1 SPAIGGGL
9 GATASGLII
18 AIPAFGAFYFLR
30 NRARASIH
38 HIQDIT
44 TRLFATRPYESLAGV
59 HLGDEELYAAI
70 PNWLVQPR
78 GSGQT
83 GKLITPAEERKKD
96 RDMAAGAGGAESG
109 EPEFQVAPMIDVLL
123 TILVFFMTIT
133 SAQVL
138 KVDKT
143 INLPVA
149 KDAQKKDNS
158 RAETVVNVRWK
169 DKKAGF
175 VFDDRVFTQAAEMV
189 EPLK

>member
-1 SPAIGGGL
+1 M
-9 GATASGLII
+9 AS
-18 AIPAFGAFYFLR
+18 
-30 NRARASIH
+30 
-38 HIQDIT
+38 
-44 TRLFATRPYESLAGV
+44 
-59 HLGDEELYAAI
+59 
-70 PNWLVQPR
+70 
-78 GSGQT
+78 
-83 GKLITPAEERKKD
+83 
-96 RDMAAGAGGAESG
+96 GAGGAESG

-143 INLPVA
+143 INLPIA

-175 VFDDRVFTQAAEMV
+175 VFNDKVYPNAADMV
-189 EPLK
+189 EPLKVAKTTGEKKITQGVNPTFRAVIRGDRDVPAMYVSQAMNACAEAGITDISFSAVN